1 MKELFL
7 KLEENNQVCFRWFVR
22 PNDKTCKS
30 FATHSTSEEL
40 RHRTG
45 FSINGNGDLS
55 KQWHGQE
62 RTVGMYDMNMDMR
75 QDMDIDRNTEIP
87 TSWLKALSDIAP
99 STMRMRMSMLLPH
112 VLCFLGPV
120 HKHGDAPK
128 HESSATLASFW
139 GPCICL
145 IKMEDV

>member
-1 MKELFL
+1 
-7 KLEENNQVCFRWFVR
+7 
-22 PNDKTCKS
+22 
-30 FATHSTSEEL
+30 
-40 RHRTG
+40 
-45 FSINGNGDLS
+45 
-55 KQWHGQE
+55 
-62 RTVGMYDMNMDMR
+62 MYDMNMDMR

-112 VLCFLGPV
+112 VLCFFRPV